1 MISILIP
8 SFNNLE
14 YLKFCIRSINKNSK
28 FKHQIIVH
36 VNIGDDGT
44 LDYVKQNNIDY
55 THTSFNSGICTGI
68 NMSAKLAKFEL
79 LLYSHDDFYFSP
91 NWDEIL
97 LKEVKEIG
105 HNNFYL
111 SGIMLNEGK
120 IKFDC
125 GQTPNEF
132 NEVKFLEEYK
142 KFNLYDF
149 QGSTWA
155 PTLVHKSIWQR
166 VGGFSEEFFPGSG
179 SDPDFN
185 MKLWKIGVR
194 IFKGLNDFKV
204 YHFGSVVL
212 RKKINKIVKGN
223 KYGSKGGKIFLL
235 KWGITIKFFKKY
247 YLNSDT
253 EYKAPLEEPNKSFL
267 YYFKLFVCKLNYLYL
282 RVFYSK
288 LINKSKSK

>member
-68 NMSAKLAKFEL
+68 NMSAKLAKFEF

-91 NWDEIL
+91 NWDEVL

-185 MKLWKIGVR
+185 MKLWKEGVR
-194 IFKGLNDFKV
+194 LFKGLGECRV
-204 YHFGSVVL
+204 YHFSSVSL
-212 RKKINKIVKGN
+212 RKKAWNKGART
-223 KYGSKGGKIFLL
+223 FLL
-235 KWGITIKFFKKY
+235 KWGISIKFFKKY
-247 YLNSDT
+247 YLKSDT
-253 EYKAPLEEPNKSFL
+253 PFKGPLTEPVKNFM
-267 YYFKLFVCKLNYLYL
+267 YYFDLVKCKLTYFFHSIL
-282 RVFYSK
+282 SK
-288 LINKSKSK
+288 KNA